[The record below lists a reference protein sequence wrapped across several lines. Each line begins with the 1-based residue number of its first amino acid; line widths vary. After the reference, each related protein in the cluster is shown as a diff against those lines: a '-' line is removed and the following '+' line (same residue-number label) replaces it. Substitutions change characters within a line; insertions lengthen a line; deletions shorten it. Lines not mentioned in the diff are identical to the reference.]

1 MWHIEFVRLLAV
13 LSNTISTSAYE
24 VGMNNNIDKW
34 LNDMIDKGLASTT
47 SSWIERAVQQKND
60 RMTVNLAS
68 SVLLTYS
75 DWDKIILQLQTL
87 N

>member
-1 MWHIEFVRLLAV
+1 
-13 LSNTISTSAYE
+13 
-24 VGMNNNIDKW
+24 MNSIDKW
-34 LNDMIDKGLASTT
+34 LSDMVDKGLASITR
-47 SSWIERAVQQKND
+47 SWIQGAVEQKNS

-75 DWDKIILQLQTL
+75 DWDKIILQRQTF

>member
-1 MWHIEFVRLLAV
+1 M
-13 LSNTISTSAYE
+13 STATRE
-24 VGMNNNIDKW
+24 AGMNNIDKW
-34 LNDMIDKGLASTT
+34 LNEMIDKGLASTT
-47 SSWIERAVQQKND
+47 SSWIQRAVEQKND

-75 DWDKIILQLQTL
+75 DWDKVILRIQTF

>member
-1 MWHIEFVRLLAV
+1 
-13 LSNTISTSAYE
+13 
-24 VGMNNNIDKW
+24 MNDIDKW
-34 LNDMIDKGLASTT
+34 LNDMINKGLASTT

-60 RMTVNLAS
+60 RMTVDLAS

-75 DWDKIILQLQTL
+75 DWDKIILQRQAF

>member
-1 MWHIEFVRLLAV
+1 
-13 LSNTISTSAYE
+13 
-24 VGMNNNIDKW
+24 MNDIDKW
-34 LNDMIDKGLASTT
+34 LNDMINKGLASTT

-60 RMTVNLAS
+60 RMTVDLAS

-75 DWDKIILQLQTL
+75 DWDKIILRIQTF